1 MKSTLR
7 PFLAVSAAIALSMTV
22 VIAGPA
28 QAGAYRPVSERTL
41 ANSSMTAAD
50 VPRWMHRAGAP
61 RVEQFFS
68 NGRDASAPRLCQGGE
83 TVDFR
88 FIEGRVSRE
97 LMLSRATLREPG
109 RQRAATELTSFI
121 YQYRS
126 REHAVRAWAFL
137 IEQASTCPS
146 FVSDEA
152 VGSGRVQSTVDT
164 QVRSLPRLFGTA
176 GLEIWSDVSFKVS
189 DPTGK
194 LELRGDA
201 FSHYYLAG
209 TSIVQVRHEN
219 VDGDSRGVGRVTR
232 GFVES
237 MAIVVAQ
244 RVERRSSR

>member
-1 MKSTLR
+1 MRATLH
-7 PFLAVSAAIALSMTV
+7 PVLAVSVALAAALPL

-28 QAGAYRPVSERTL
+28 QAAAYRPVSERTL

-50 VPRWMHRAGAP
+50 VPRWMHRGGVP

-68 NGRDASAPRLCQGGE
+68 KGRDAGGPILCPGGE
-83 TVDFR
+83 NADFR
-88 FIEGRVSRE
+88 NIEGRVARE

-109 RQRAATELTSFI
+109 RQRIATELTSFI

-137 IEQASTCPS
+137 NVQADTCPS
-146 FVSDEA
+146 FVRDEA
-152 VGSGRVQSTVDT
+152 SGSGRTQSAVNT
-164 QVRSLPRLFGTA
+164 QVRSLPSLFGAA
-176 GLEIWSDVSFKVS
+176 GLEIWSDVSFEVS

-194 LELRGDA
+194 LELMGDTI
-201 FSHYYLAG
+201 SHYYLAG
-209 TSIVQVRHEN
+209 TSIVQVTHQTVN
-219 VDGDSRGVGRVTR
+219 GDSRGVGRVTR
-232 GFVES
+232 GFVET